1 MLLFFS
7 FFLGNYACE
16 PSLWWSSSQEKLQSR
31 VSPQWWRQDGRGK
44 FCMQTFSFGGSCCS
58 RHTRVVVVLAQGKL
72 PFVSDRRC
80 GASTSTSTIHPHNNL
95 NPCFPCHSL
104 SVTSC
109 SFLTPLYALLF
120 IVMFFS
126 VLLLQFCFGVFFRKK
141 KKNASRHFL
150 FFFSCFAMSPPFPCT
165 YAHIFAGFSRFSR
178 SDILFAKTCF
188 FFVFFLIA
196 KNSSKLHHEKQMQ
209 PNLHIRLITPI
220 IAIFLFKKKQ
230 NKKKTKK
237 PHTIA

>member
-1 MLLFFS
+1 M
-7 FFLGNYACE
+7 
-16 PSLWWSSSQEKLQSR
+16 
-31 VSPQWWRQDGRGK
+31 
-44 FCMQTFSFGGSCCS
+44 
-58 RHTRVVVVLAQGKL
+58 LAQGKL

-126 VLLLQFCFGVFFRKK
+126 VLLLQFCFGCIQTFLGTFYCYFYFFLAALRCLPLSPAHTLTSLRAFP
-141 KKNASRHFL
+141 ASRVQIFFL
-150 FFFSCFAMSPPFPCT
+150 PKPV
-165 YAHIFAGFSRFSR
+165 
-178 SDILFAKTCF
+178 F

-220 IAIFLFKKKQ
+220 IAIFLFKKKAKQ
-230 NKKKTKK
+230 KKNKKTS
-237 PHTIA
+237 HNSLM

>member
-1 MLLFFS
+1 
-7 FFLGNYACE
+7 
-16 PSLWWSSSQEKLQSR
+16 
-31 VSPQWWRQDGRGK
+31 
-44 FCMQTFSFGGSCCS
+44 MQTFSFGGSCCS

-126 VLLLQFCFGVFFRKK
+126 VLLLQFCFGFFFRKK
-141 KKNASRHFL
+141 KKMHPDIFYFFLAALRCLPLSPAHTLTSLRAFPASCVQIFFLPKPVFFL
-150 FFFSCFAMSPPFPCT
+150 FFF
-165 YAHIFAGFSRFSR
+165 
-178 SDILFAKTCF
+178 
-188 FFVFFLIA
+188 
-196 KNSSKLHHEKQMQ
+196 
-209 PNLHIRLITPI
+209 
-220 IAIFLFKKKQ
+220 
-230 NKKKTKK
+230 
-237 PHTIA
+237 